1 MSQIIKGRFS
11 LKKKITPREARPF
24 HVLGLSP
31 LPRKKPP
38 TYFCPNDYF
47 VLSKS
52 LNMVKNI
59 FWWEVSR
66 FLTNI
71 FVWFLSELFFPIFDQ
86 FSSRILSSDQQLVKI
101 IFIEIREATKITLW
115 SLYVRLSLILVF
127 AAFLREAGK
136 KVLLLMARIDIDID
150 R

>member
-24 HVLGLSP
+24 HVLRLSP

-59 FWWEVSR
+59 FWWEVSI

-101 IFIEIREATKITLW
+101 IFIEIIGKLQK
-115 SLYVRLSLILVF
+115 SLFDLNMFVFLLYWFLRLS
-127 AAFLREAGK
+127 
-136 KVLLLMARIDIDID
+136 
-150 R
+150 